1 MNDKVISLKGGPLPG
16 EVNPEIVT
24 RLEMLLEQA
33 KSGSLIGFAYA
44 TVRTN
49 DVSASGW
56 DGMACRNSLGMAINF
71 LQHRYVVACMEN
83 RDLD

>member
-16 EVNPEIVT
+16 KPNPDIIAS
-24 RLEMLLEQA
+24 LERLLEQA
-33 KSGSLIGFAYA
+33 KAGDLIGLAYA

-56 DGMACRNSLGMAINF
+56 DGMSCRNSLGMAISY